1 MNFKPENTPQLSP
14 YMTVQNA
21 KKSVDF
27 YEKAFGFKVIEIVK
41 DNDDNFQ
48 HVSMQKE
55 EVLIMFC
62 QEGAYNNI
70 KKSPKTLEIEMPINM
85 YVYCHN
91 TNALYNQA
99 IAAGAR
105 SLIAPCNSFWGDRF
119 CSVLD
124 IDNYEWSFATLLQK
138 NHI

>member
-14 YMTVQNA
+14 YMTVQDA

-41 DNDDNFQ
+41 DNDDHFQ
-48 HVSMQKE
+48 HVSMKKE

-62 QEGAYNNI
+62 QEGTYNNT
-70 KKSPKTLEIEMPINM
+70 KKSPKTLKIETPINM
-85 YVYCHN
+85 YVYCRN
-91 TNALYNQA
+91 NDELYNQA
-99 IAAGAR
+99 IAAGAK

-124 IDNYEWSFATLLQK
+124 IDNYEWIFATLLQ
-138 NHI
+138 NHA